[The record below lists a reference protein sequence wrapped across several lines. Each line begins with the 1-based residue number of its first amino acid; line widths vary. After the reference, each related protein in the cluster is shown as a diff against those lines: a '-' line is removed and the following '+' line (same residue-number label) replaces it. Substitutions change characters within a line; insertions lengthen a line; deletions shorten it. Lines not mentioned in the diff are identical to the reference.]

1 MKGRTEMESNR
12 FAYFRGYL
20 QIRIKSSYP
29 ERFFNICASRNIRIW
44 EIHPVEE
51 AYEGFILIS
60 DFKKLLSIVR
70 KTSTKLSIRNRC
82 GFPFFLRN
90 CRKRKGYIIGFL
102 FFFLILYYSSCH
114 IWEIHIEGNQIY
126 SNDILIDYLEDCG
139 VSSGMN
145 KGRVSCPEI
154 ERLLRNQY
162 EDITWVSAS
171 IAGSRLLIRIQE
183 NTDIEFYH
191 EENPAAAADLI
202 ADHDAVITSIITR
215 SGTPLVKKGDV
226 VKKGEILVSSEVVIL
241 DDFGSELRRD
251 YVQADADILGEVLY
265 SYQDKQPYL
274 YEYKQYTGNE
284 KNGYAVTF
292 GNNRIFLWVLP
303 VQYEAFDCIC
313 DLSKVRLGANFYLPI
328 SLEKWYY
335 KEYAIYQGEYSKEE
349 AEQLLLERKNQ
360 NFQNFIEKG
369 LQIIKNDVKIAIEKN
384 EAVASGTV
392 VVQQK
397 IGKKTTL
404 MEYQTE
410 HSFEETEESFY
421 KIE

>member
-1 MKGRTEMESNR
+1 MESNR
-12 FAYFRGYL
+12 FAYWKGYL
-20 QIRIKSSYP
+20 QIRIKSGCP
-29 ERFFNICASRNIRIW
+29 ERFFNICASKNIRIW
-44 EIHPVEE
+44 EIHSVGEE
-51 AYEGFILIS
+51 YEGFILIR
-60 DFKKLLSIVR
+60 DFKKLLSVVR

-90 CRKRKGYIIGFL
+90 CRKRKGYVIGFL
-102 FFFLILYYSSCH
+102 FFFFILYYSSCH
-114 IWEIHIEGNQIY
+114 IWEIHMEGNRIY
-126 SNDILIDYLEDCG
+126 SNDILMDYLKTCG
-139 VSSGMN
+139 VVSGM
-145 KGRVSCPEI
+145 KKSKVSCPEI

-171 IAGSRLLIRIQE
+171 IAGSRLFIRIQE
-183 NTDIEFYH
+183 NTDIEFYY
-191 EENPAAAADLI
+191 EENPAAADLI

-215 SGTPLVKKGDV
+215 SGTPLVKKGDE
-226 VKKGEILVSSEVVIL
+226 VKKGDILVSSEVVIF
-241 DDFGSELRRD
+241 DDFGSEMRRE

-265 SYQDKQPYL
+265 SYQDRQAYL

-284 KNGYAVTF
+284 TNGYAVTF
-292 GNNRIFLWVLP
+292 GNKRLFLWVLP
-303 VQYEAFDCIC
+303 VQYEAFDCVS
-313 DLSKVRLGANFYLPI
+313 DLSEIRLGANFYLPI

-335 KEYAIYQGEYSKEE
+335 KEYAVYQGEYSKEE
-349 AEQLLLERKNQ
+349 AEQILLERKNQ

-397 IGKKTTL
+397 IGARIGQNSTGYR
-404 MEYQTE
+404 EE
-410 HSFEETEESFY
+410 HSFEGTEESFQ

>member
-1 MKGRTEMESNR
+1 MESNR
-12 FAYFRGYL
+12 FAYWKGYL
-20 QIRIKSSYP
+20 QIRIKSGCP
-29 ERFFNICASRNIRIW
+29 ERFFNICASKNIRIW
-44 EIHPVEE
+44 EIHSVGEE
-51 AYEGFILIS
+51 YEGFILIR
-60 DFKKLLSIVR
+60 DFKKLLSVVR

-90 CRKRKGYIIGFL
+90 CRKRKGYVIGL
-102 FFFLILYYSSCH
+102 KKS
-114 IWEIHIEGNQIY
+114 
-126 SNDILIDYLEDCG
+126 
-139 VSSGMN
+139 
-145 KGRVSCPEI
+145 KVSCPEI

-171 IAGSRLLIRIQE
+171 IAGSRLFIRIQE
-183 NTDIEFYH
+183 NTDIEFYY
-191 EENPAAAADLI
+191 EENPAAADLI

-215 SGTPLVKKGDV
+215 SGTPLVKKGDE
-226 VKKGEILVSSEVVIL
+226 VKKGDILVSSEVVIF
-241 DDFGSELRRD
+241 DDFGSEMRRE

-265 SYQDKQPYL
+265 SYQDRQAYL

-284 KNGYAVTF
+284 TNGYAVTF
-292 GNNRIFLWVLP
+292 GNKRLFLWVLP
-303 VQYEAFDCIC
+303 VQYEAFDCVS
-313 DLSKVRLGANFYLPI
+313 DLSEIRLGANFYLPI

-335 KEYAIYQGEYSKEE
+335 KEYAVYQGEYSKEE
-349 AEQLLLERKNQ
+349 AEQILLERKNQ

-397 IGKKTTL
+397 IGARIGQNST
-404 MEYQTE
+404 EYREE
-410 HSFEETEESFY
+410 HSFEGTEESFQ

>member
-191 EENPAAAADLI
+191 EENPAAADLI